1 MRRSAGRGGPALETR
16 RIPLTKIIL
25 TAAVAGSISML
36 SLIATA
42 GAEPSEGKS
51 YGQCPAG
58 SQWSQTLKK
67 CVQ

>member
-1 MRRSAGRGGPALETR
+1 
-16 RIPLTKIIL
+16 LTKIIL